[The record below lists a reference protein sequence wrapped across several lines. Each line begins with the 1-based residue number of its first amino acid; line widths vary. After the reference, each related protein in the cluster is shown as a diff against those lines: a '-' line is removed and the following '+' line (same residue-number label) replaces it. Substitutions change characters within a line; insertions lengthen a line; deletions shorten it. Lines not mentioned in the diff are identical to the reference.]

1 MRQQFASF
9 ILRFLLNTIGL
20 WVAVRL
26 VGTGYSDQVT
36 HNLWVFVGAGLL
48 FSVLNAVL
56 KPLLVILSLPAIL
69 VTLGLFTILLNGFLV
84 YLALALAPG
93 IKMAFWHSVF
103 AGLVLSL
110 VNYIV
115 TAMLELRRHQAMEKE
130 QER

>member
-1 MRQQFASF
+1 MRQQLASF
-9 ILRFLLNTIGL
+9 ALRFLLNTVGL

-48 FSVLNAVL
+48 FSILNAVL